1 MELLVNQKLEDI
13 VVLIQHRITTLGT
26 PLILEAVLVAVKIVF
41 KSGMLYT
48 QEWLVRQSTITAIF
62 IISRHKSKSC
72 AHNITERRE
81 EERNK

>member
-41 KSGMLYT
+41 KIYS
-48 QEWLVRQSTITAIF
+48 V
-62 IISRHKSKSC
+62 
-72 AHNITERRE
+72 
-81 EERNK
+81 